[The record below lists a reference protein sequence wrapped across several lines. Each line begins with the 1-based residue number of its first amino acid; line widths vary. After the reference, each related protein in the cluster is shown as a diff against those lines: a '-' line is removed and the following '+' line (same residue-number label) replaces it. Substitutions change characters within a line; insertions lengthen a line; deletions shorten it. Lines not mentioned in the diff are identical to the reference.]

1 MLSPTRLVESVSER
15 LSQVTQPLAVFWYY
29 TEQSRTQ
36 LVHDIIARRG
46 TSRIMPISVNSGFD
60 NPNELLSDLSRLI
73 AAHKQE
79 FLDLFS
85 SNSTAATKCVAIILL
100 SRIKLSIPQ
109 IASPMMLPEWFPIFP
124 NQITEIIIEDLLTSA
139 SCSLD
144 SSECHIEELAEAV
157 YTLDKI
163 LIECMLKTHEK
174 DKRLTMSFFDL
185 IKKDGEKIDTFL
197 KECQK
202 NLTSIKN
209 PGGYRPSVK
218 ERMSLIARIMSLVS
232 QKSPDELN
240 KIAKSIMSAL
250 DLQETR
256 CISFR
261 EPLFSVF
268 FRSVNLDRSLAVK
281 FSRSLLITIYFTSQL
296 ITAAAHSAEYPS
308 YSATLLLSTSHEL
321 RLALTNI
328 ISVLETSPD
337 GGAEDSEKAC

>member
-1 MLSPTRLVESVSER
+1 
-15 LSQVTQPLAVFWYY
+15 
-29 TEQSRTQ
+29 
-36 LVHDIIARRG
+36 
-46 TSRIMPISVNSGFD
+46 
-60 NPNELLSDLSRLI
+60 
-73 AAHKQE
+73 
-79 FLDLFS
+79 
-85 SNSTAATKCVAIILL
+85 
-100 SRIKLSIPQ
+100 
-109 IASPMMLPEWFPIFP
+109 
-124 NQITEIIIEDLLTSA
+124 
-139 SCSLD
+139 
-144 SSECHIEELAEAV
+144 
-157 YTLDKI
+157 
-163 LIECMLKTHEK
+163 
-174 DKRLTMSFFDL
+174 
-185 IKKDGEKIDTFL
+185 
-197 KECQK
+197 
-202 NLTSIKN
+202 
-209 PGGYRPSVK
+209 
-218 ERMSLIARIMSLVS
+218 MSLVS